1 VLNNNSFQVTQ
12 LIISTSEE
20 RLSMSI
26 VRFNKTYKVCATCT
40 FWQGPRQSESGCFV
54 FNNRDTDICCG
65 ASFKDWKMGATSTCL
80 NWQLPAEN
88 GLGLENFENTLTPS
102 LSKK

>member
-1 VLNNNSFQVTQ
+1 
-12 LIISTSEE
+12 
-20 RLSMSI
+20 MSI

-54 FNNRDTDICCG
+54 FNNRDTGICCG